1 MAKDTELLNDLVR
14 INLLFDY
21 YGELLTEK
29 QKQFLTLHYFQDQT
43 LPEIASQFINPE
55 NNKPLSR
62 QAVFDSIKHAI
73 DSLEEYDQ
81 KLGWIKEDELN
92 QDKLKKISSQ
102 IRKLSDRIKNEDII
116 YDGNKIAQTL
126 QDIEKQLNLLGG
138 EGASDEIEE
147 E

>member
-1 MAKDTELLNDLVR
+1 MAKDSELLNDLIR

-81 KLGWIKEDELN
+81 KLGWIKEDESN
-92 QDKLKKISSQ
+92 RTQLKKVGNQ
-102 IRKLSDRIKNEDII
+102 IRKLADRIKNEDII
-116 YDGNKIAQTL
+116 YDGDKIAQTL
-126 QDIEKQLNLLGG
+126 QEIEKQLNQIAG
-138 EGASDEIEE
+138 EE
-147 E
+147 EEKESE

>member
-1 MAKDTELLNDLVR
+1 MAKDTEVLNDLVR

-29 QKQFLTLHYFQDQT
+29 QKQFFTLHYFQDQT
-43 LPEIASQFINPE
+43 LPEIASQFMNPE

-81 KLGWIKEDELN
+81 KLGWIKEDESN
-92 QDKLKKISSQ
+92 QDTLKKISNQ
-102 IRKLSDRIKNEDII
+102 IHKLAERIKNEDII
-116 YDGNKIAQTL
+116 YDGDKIAQTL
-126 QDIEKQLNLLGG
+126 QEIEKQLTHLAG
-138 EGASDEIEE
+138 ESTADEVEE

>member
-1 MAKDTELLNDLVR
+1 MAKDAELLNDLIR

-43 LPEIASQFINPE
+43 LPEIASQFMNPE

-81 KLGWIKEDELN
+81 KLGWIKEDESN
-92 QDKLKKISSQ
+92 RAQLKKIGSQ
-102 IRKLSDRIKNEDII
+102 IKKLSDRIKNEDII
-116 YDGNKIAQTL
+116 YDGDKIAQTL
-126 QDIEKQLNLLGG
+126 QEIEKQLNQIAG
-138 EGASDEIEE
+138 ETEIEE
-147 E
+147 TE

>member
-1 MAKDTELLNDLVR
+1 MADEPELLKDLVK

-29 QKQFLTLHYFQDQT
+29 QKQFVTLHYFQDQT

-62 QAVFDSIKHAI
+62 QAVFDSIKHSI
-73 DSLEEYDQ
+73 DALEEYDQ
-81 KLGWIKEDELN
+81 KLGWIKEDELK
-92 QDKLKKISSQ
+92 QEQIKKISNQ
-102 IRKLSDRIKNEDII
+102 VRKLAERIKSEDII
-116 YDGNKIAQTL
+116 YDGDKIAKGL
-126 QDIEKQLNLLGG
+126 QEIDKQLTQLAG
-138 EGASDEIEE
+138 ETSVEEPEE